1 MKNII
6 EREVDGILTDIL
18 DDYKKERAID
28 KNDIYNQPD
37 KNEIIAILD
46 HLMAIV
52 YPGFFRE
59 KSHKIYNLSHTVST
73 LIEDVLFH
81 LNKQIM
87 VVMKYTKAFSE
98 EQEEELEEG
107 SYYVVDILGCKV
119 NTDAN
124 QELGKIVDVFQT
136 GSNDVYVVKTK
147 DGKEVLLPSIE
158 ECILDR
164 DIENKIVKVH
174 IMKGLLD

>member
-87 VVMKYTKAFSE
+87 VVMKYTKVFSE
-98 EQEEELEEG
+98 EQEEEL
-107 SYYVVDILGCKV
+107 
-119 NTDAN
+119 
-124 QELGKIVDVFQT
+124 
-136 GSNDVYVVKTK
+136 
-147 DGKEVLLPSIE
+147 
-158 ECILDR
+158 
-164 DIENKIVKVH
+164 
-174 IMKGLLD
+174 GLLSLRRFQKSVSIWIRICRRLWTEIRRQAARKRLFSLIRVCMQLPYTVLRMNCFC